1 MKTVKTTAVL
11 LMLVVFTVSSL
22 FATGAKEIIEQENN
36 QEIVTEVME
45 EIKDDRVHYGT
56 VNKEDMFSSFSYAYG
71 YAITKSLTSQGIS
84 LNGSYWLRG
93 ISDVLEGS
101 AETIVSTEDMSSVVD
116 EYATNYYGAGLT
128 AEPGLM
134 LSKEDILLLPT
145 PETLLDKFSYS
156 YGVMYAIQLYYYN
169 GLDITAPEF
178 MEGAADAL
186 WENPE
191 QLMTEDEMTAAIDA
205 YAQYLDAAYEEYVAQ
220 LAKANLEEAEAFLEE
235 NKNTEGIVILPSGN
249 QMIIISEEETL
260 GATPVETDS
269 VVVDYDLFLLD
280 GNQYDAGTDVT
291 FDLQSLIPGFV
302 EAVTNMKVGQEAMV
316 YIHPSFGYGETG
328 TSSIEPNSLLIFR
341 INLKSIAE

>member
-22 FATGAKEIIEQENN
+22 FATGAKEIIEQENK
-36 QEIVTEVME
+36 QELVTEVME
-45 EIKDDRVHYGT
+45 EIKEDRVHYGI
-56 VNKEDMFSSFSYAYG
+56 VNKEDMYSSFSYAYG

-101 AETIVSTEDMSSVVD
+101 AEPLISTEDMSSVVD
-116 EYATNYYGAGLT
+116 EYAANFYAAGLT
-128 AEPGLM
+128 SDPGLM

-186 WENPE
+186 WENPD
-191 QLMTEDEMTAAIDA
+191 QLMTDEEMTAAIDA

>member
-22 FATGAKEIIEQENN
+22 FATGAKEIIEQENK
-36 QEIVTEVME
+36 QELVTEVME
-45 EIKDDRVHYGT
+45 EIKEDRVHYGI
-56 VNKEDMFSSFSYAYG
+56 VNKEDMYSSFSYAYG

-101 AETIVSTEDMSSVVD
+101 AEPLVSTEDMSSVVD

-186 WENPE
+186 WENPD
-191 QLMTEDEMTAAIDA
+191 QLMTDEEMTAAIDA

-260 GATPVETDS
+260 GATPVDTDS

>member
-45 EIKDDRVHYGT
+45 EIKDDRVHHGT
-56 VNKEDMFSSFSYAYG
+56 VNKEDMYSSFSYAYG

-101 AETIVSTEDMSSVVD
+101 AEPLVSTEDMSSVVD
-116 EYATNYYGAGLT
+116 EYATKYYGAGLT

-191 QLMTEDEMTAAIDA
+191 QLMTDEEMTAAIDA

-260 GATPVETDS
+260 GATPVDTDS

-316 YIHPSFGYGETG
+316 YIHPSYGYGETG

>member
-45 EIKDDRVHYGT
+45 GIKDDRVHYGT
-56 VNKEDMFSSFSYAYG
+56 VNKEDMYSSFSYAYG

-101 AETIVSTEDMSSVVD
+101 AEPLVSTEDMSSVVD

-186 WENPE
+186 WENPD
-191 QLMTEDEMTAAIDA
+191 QLMTDEEMTAAIDA

-260 GATPVETDS
+260 GATPVDTDS

>member
-45 EIKDDRVHYGT
+45 EIKEDRVHYGI
-56 VNKEDMFSSFSYAYG
+56 VNKEDMYSSFSYAYG

-101 AETIVSTEDMSSVVD
+101 AEPLVSTEDMSSVVD

-134 LSKEDILLLPT
+134 LSKEDILLLPA
-145 PETLLDKFSYS
+145 PESLLDKFSYS

-186 WENPE
+186 WENPD
-191 QLMTEDEMTAAIDA
+191 QLMTDEEMTAAIDA

-260 GATPVETDS
+260 GATPVDTDS

>member
-56 VNKEDMFSSFSYAYG
+56 VNKEDMYSSFSYAYG

-101 AETIVSTEDMSSVVD
+101 AEPLVSTEDMSAVVD
-116 EYATNYYGAGLT
+116 EYAANFYAAGLT
-128 AEPGLM
+128 SDPGLM

-235 NKNTEGIVILPSGN
+235 NKNTEVIVILPSGN
-249 QMIIISEEETL
+249 QMIIISE
-260 GATPVETDS
+260 
-269 VVVDYDLFLLD
+269 
-280 GNQYDAGTDVT
+280 
-291 FDLQSLIPGFV
+291 
-302 EAVTNMKVGQEAMV
+302 
-316 YIHPSFGYGETG
+316 
-328 TSSIEPNSLLIFR
+328 
-341 INLKSIAE
+341 

>member
-1 MKTVKTTAVL
+1 
-11 LMLVVFTVSSL
+11 
-22 FATGAKEIIEQENN
+22 
-36 QEIVTEVME
+36 
-45 EIKDDRVHYGT
+45 
-56 VNKEDMFSSFSYAYG
+56 
-71 YAITKSLTSQGIS
+71 
-84 LNGSYWLRG
+84 
-93 ISDVLEGS
+93 
-101 AETIVSTEDMSSVVD
+101 
-116 EYATNYYGAGLT
+116 
-128 AEPGLM
+128 M

-156 YGVMYAIQLYYYN
+156 YGVMNAIQLYYYN

-191 QLMTEDEMTAAIDA
+191 QLMTDEEMTAAIDA

-269 VVVDYDLFLLD
+269 VIVDYDLFLLD